1 MFGFFREKYN
11 LGDVL
16 YCRKSMCT
24 HYGIYVGKG
33 QVVHFASDGKG
44 EILNPEA
51 AVVKKTSLKVFSY
64 GEDIY
69 VNNSPTRL
77 SPEQIVSNATSQ
89 IGSNEGGYDSI
100 TNNSEHFARWCETG
114 VKQTSAKN
122 TILNGTATAIK
133 GILDLFS

>member
-69 VNNSPTRL
+69 VNNSPTRCL
-77 SPEQIVSNATSQ
+77 LNKLFQMQHPRLVLMKEVMIQLLTTVNILR
-89 IGSNEGGYDSI
+89 D
-100 TNNSEHFARWCETG
+100 G
-114 VKQTSAKN
+114 VKQVLNRLAQR
-122 TILNGTATAIK
+122 IL
-133 GILDLFS
+133 F